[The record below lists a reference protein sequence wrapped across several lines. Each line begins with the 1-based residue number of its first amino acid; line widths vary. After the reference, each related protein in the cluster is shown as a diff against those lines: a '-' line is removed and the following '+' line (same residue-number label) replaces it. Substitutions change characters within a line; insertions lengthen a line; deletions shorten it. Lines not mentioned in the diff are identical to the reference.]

1 MPKRSGYD
9 SSAAVDLTYGEAAR
23 GNKPNE
29 EVDRLEAAV

>member
-1 MPKRSGYD
+1 
-9 SSAAVDLTYGEAAR
+9 VDLTYGEAAR